1 MQEKL
6 LSVTMHWRGGKK
18 QHANEDGDQ
27 GETTQGKSK
36 SKGQRNTAAY
46 LGAMAAKFEKN
57 NSKVTY
63 KEQI

>member
-36 SKGQRNTAAY
+36 LMGQRNAAANEDAI
-46 LGAMAAKFEKN
+46 L
-57 NSKVTY
+57 
-63 KEQI
+63 EQW

>member
-6 LSVTMHWRGGKK
+6 LSVTMHCRGGKK

-36 SKGQRNTAAY
+36 SKGQRNTAANEDAI
-46 LGAMAAKFEKN
+46 LGQWQPSLKK
-57 NSKVTY
+57 
-63 KEQI
+63 IILR